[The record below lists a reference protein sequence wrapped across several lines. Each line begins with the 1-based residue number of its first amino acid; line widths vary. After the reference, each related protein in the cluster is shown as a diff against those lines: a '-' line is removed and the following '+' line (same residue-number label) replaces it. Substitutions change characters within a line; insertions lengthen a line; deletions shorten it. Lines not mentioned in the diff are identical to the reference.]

1 MAFQWGAPQPH
12 QYEPVMMKRVDFESL
27 FEVLPAHE
35 IEAPGKIWVYNNYI
49 LLVEQYHGI
58 HIIDNS
64 SPNNPQRTNFINIV
78 GCTELAVRE
87 GIIYA
92 NNAVDLIGIKGNSD
106 FTEFE
111 LLSRNR
117 DVLPIISSP
126 EPWGDWYYLEQL
138 PEDMIIINW
147 ELITD

>member
-1 MAFQWGAPQPH
+1 ML
-12 QYEPVMMKRVDFESL
+12 KRVDFESL
-27 FEVLPAHE
+27 FEVLPARE
-35 IEAPGKIWVYNNYI
+35 IESPGKIWVFNSYI
-49 LLVEQYHGI
+49 LLVEQYQGI
-58 HIIDNS
+58 HVIDNS
-64 SPNNPQRTNFINIV
+64 SPNSPRRTNFISIV
-78 GCTELAVRE
+78 GCTELAVRN

-92 NNAVDLIGIKGNSD
+92 NNAVDLIGIKGNSN

-126 EPWGDWYYLEQL
+126 EPWSDWYYIEQL

-147 ELITD
+147 EPITD